1 MVPNEKELIM
11 FIERKGIVNFS
22 MIARH
27 FEIQNATVSDLIATL
42 KAKNKVEVK
51 QLGGSKIVQV
61 KGNGFFRKKVDEK

>member
-1 MVPNEKELIM
+1 MVPNEKELVL
-11 FIERKGIVNFS
+11 FIKRKGLVNFS

-42 KAKNKVEVK
+42 KARGRVNVK

-61 KGNGFFRKKVDEK
+61 K

>member
-1 MVPNEKELIM
+1 MVPNEKELVL
-11 FIERKGIVNFS
+11 FIKRKGLVNFS

-42 KAKNKVEVK
+42 KVRGKVNVK

-61 KGNGFFRKKVDEK
+61 K